1 MNMLR
6 RVGAGLAFVL
16 RGAVVS
22 VIGNVGLA
30 ALALA
35 LALTLWLFV
44 TDKENPTQAQTFN
57 SSIPV
62 ELVNVPESLAVANVS
77 DAGVRIR
84 IEAPKNEL
92 DGLRS
97 DDFSA
102 TVDLGG
108 LAAGT
113 QSVSIDVTP
122 PNSRINVIEITP
134 ARVDVTIEP
143 LQRKDVPVRV
153 STIGS
158 PVTGFVVADGGE
170 RAQPETATVS
180 GPESIVRLVDTVVAV
195 VNLTGQ
201 RVDVVEDRVKLEP
214 RDAVGGGITRV
225 SVVPDTAE
233 VTIDLDQREYSL
245 QFDVKPFVTGQP
257 ASGYNLAGTLIDP
270 RFVTVTGTLEALEAI
285 DSLRGLTTEEI
296 SISDARD
303 DVIRTVAIT
312 LPEGVAIEGSVQ
324 ATVTIDI
331 APAGGVFSFRIVPQI
346 GNAGDGLTVTPAGPI
361 TVTLAGE
368 VPILDTITAE
378 SIVAT
383 VDAEGLGAGLFTLPV
398 TVTPPPFTSIVSV
411 EPAALGVAITLQ

>member
-1 MNMLR
+1 MNMLP
-6 RVGAGLAFVL
+6 RVGSGLVFVV
-16 RGAVVS
+16 RGAVTS
-22 VIGNVGLA
+22 VVGNVGLA
-30 ALALA
+30 VLALA
-35 LALTLWLFV
+35 LALSLWLFV

-77 DAGVRIR
+77 DTGVRIR
-84 IEAPKNEL
+84 IEAPRNEL

-97 DDFSA
+97 EDFNA

-108 LAAGT
+108 LTTGV

-122 PNSRINVIEITP
+122 PTSRINVIEITP
-134 ARVDVTIEP
+134 SRVDVTIET

-158 PVTGFVVADGGE
+158 PVTGFVVADE
-170 RAQPETATVS
+170 RAEPETATVS
-180 GPESIVRLVDTVVAV
+180 GPESIVALVDSVYAV

-201 RVDVVEDRVKLEP
+201 RVDVVEDRVTLEP

-225 SVVPDTAE
+225 SVLPDSAE
-233 VTIDLDQREYSL
+233 VTVDLDQREYSL
-245 QFDVKPFVTGQP
+245 QVDVKPFVTGQP
-257 ASGYNLAGTLIDP
+257 APGYNLAGTIIDP
-270 RFVTVTGTLEALEAI
+270 RFVTVTGTLEALQAI

-296 SISDARD
+296 AIDGARD

-312 LPEGVAIEGSVQ
+312 LPEGTSIEGSAQ

-331 APAGGVFSFRIVPQI
+331 APAGGVFSFRVVPAVL
-346 GNAGDGLTVTPAGPI
+346 NAPDGLTVTPAGPI
-361 TVTLAGE
+361 TITLAGD
-368 VPILDTITAE
+368 VPVLDALTAE
-378 SIVAT
+378 AIVAT
-383 VDAEGLGAGLFTLPV
+383 VDARGLGTGLFTLPV
-398 TVTPPPFTSIVSV
+398 VVTPPPFTSIASV